1 MNISKVSL
9 DEVFW
14 FQEGPGVRNWQ
25 FQKEGIKLLN
35 VANIE
40 KNGQLNLGKTDRYLA
55 PDEANGKYAH
65 FLLDEGDLV
74 IASSGI
80 SFDTDGMLRTRGAFV
95 EREHLPLCLNT
106 STIRFKPKDGRSD
119 LKFLRHWL
127 DGSEF
132 RGQITKLVTGSA
144 QQNFGPTHLKAL
156 RISVPPLEEQRRI
169 AAILDQAE
177 TLRTQRRTALA
188 LLDSLTQS
196 LFLDMFG
203 DPVANP
209 REFEIKPLADVT
221 KFENGDRSSN
231 YPSGDDLK
239 TSGVLFLSTKNIVNN
254 TLDLSQPQYIT
265 EEKFSSLSRG
275 KALSGD
281 LIITLRGTLG
291 SCCIFDGGHKTAFIN
306 AQMMLIR
313 PTVKVLSVYL
323 HALLTSDNAKAHFD
337 YIGRGAAV
345 PQLTSAQLAELKVLV
360 PPLPLQQ
367 TFATRIA
374 AIEALKATHRRALAA
389 LDALFASLQQ
399 RAFAGAL

>member
-1 MNISKVSL
+1 MSHCPSATLNEVCVFQNGGTPSKAIPRYFTGDIPWITGADLVGPVARSARSFITEEAITSSATNKVPAGTVLLVTRTSVGKVAIAGTELCFSQDITALLPDSAKL
-9 DEVFW
+9 DA
-14 FQEGPGVRNWQ
+14 G
-25 FQKEGIKLLN
+25 
-35 VANIE
+35 
-40 KNGQLNLGKTDRYLA
+40 YLV
-55 PDEANGKYAH
+55 H
-65 FLLDEGDLV
+65 FLRTKEEHFSRYARGATIKGITREVVADLV
-74 IASSGI
+74 I
-80 SFDTDGMLRTRGAFV
+80 
-95 EREHLPLCLNT
+95 PL
-106 STIRFKPKDGRSD
+106 
-119 LKFLRHWL
+119 
-127 DGSEF
+127 
-132 RGQITKLVTGSA
+132 
-144 QQNFGPTHLKAL
+144 
-156 RISVPPLEEQRRI
+156 PPLQEQRRI

-177 TLRTQRRTALA
+177 TLRPQRRTALA

-209 REFEIKPLADVT
+209 KGFEIKLLADVT

-239 TSGVLFLSTKNIVNN
+239 TSGILFLSTKNIVNN
-254 TLDLSQPQYIT
+254 TLDLSQRQYIT
-265 EEKFSSLSRG
+265 EEKFASLSRG

-291 SCCIFDGGHKTAFIN
+291 SCCIFDGEHKTAFIN

-313 PTVKVLSVYL
+313 PTAKVLSVYL
-323 HALLTSDNAKAHFD
+323 HALLTSDKSKAHFD
-337 YIGRGAAV
+337 YIGHGAAV

-374 AIEALKATHRRALAA
+374 SIEALKATHRRALAA